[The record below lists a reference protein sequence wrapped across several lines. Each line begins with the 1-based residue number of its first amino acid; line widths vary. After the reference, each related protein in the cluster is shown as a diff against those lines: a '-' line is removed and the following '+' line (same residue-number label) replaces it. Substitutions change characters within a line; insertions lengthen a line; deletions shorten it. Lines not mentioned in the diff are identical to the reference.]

1 MKIIK
6 YLTVALLVVLVSK
19 KVHVKED
26 SLSYDAIKQTASFKG
41 QDYIGVKAYNPTV
54 TPPNI
59 ENPALKPI
67 TLIKN
72 QNYENKGYGSSNQ
85 LRLYGIP
92 VTKNFVEIKNSSE
105 KVIGKYWKKEKIA
118 QFDNGAVYVAI
129 IATHIANY
137 KKVKP
142 DKTKKPSI
150 QNITKSL
157 AEYGITYDNTLL
169 PKILGT
175 IQQGHQRFE
184 LSGYMLYPA
193 NQTRMETMLEEAIQA
208 IFVHK

>member
-26 SLSYDAIKQTASFKG
+26 SLTYDPIRQTATFKG
-41 QDYIGVKAYNPTV
+41 QHYVGVKAYNPTV

-59 ENPALKPI
+59 ENPALKAI

-72 QNYENKGYGSSNQ
+72 PNYENRGYGSSNQ

-92 VTKNFVEIKNSSE
+92 VTNNFIEIKNQSG

-118 QFDNGAVYVAI
+118 QLDNGATYVSVI
-129 IATHIANY
+129 TTHIPNY

-142 DKTKKPSI
+142 AQKT
-150 QNITKSL
+150 L
-157 AEYGITYDNTLL
+157 V
-169 PKILGT
+169 ILGN
-175 IQQGHQRFE
+175 E
-184 LSGYMLYPA
+184 VSGVSK
-193 NQTRMETMLEEAIQA
+193 AILKKSD
-208 IFVHK
+208 III